1 MEIVS
6 LVLLLIGV
14 ITSGAYFDKAIL
26 LIFASGVFGIAG
38 GLYSIGAGLK
48 KENNK
53 NDFENEKESK

>member
-14 ITSGAYFDKAIL
+14 ITSGSYFDKAIL

-53 NDFENEKESK
+53 NDFEN